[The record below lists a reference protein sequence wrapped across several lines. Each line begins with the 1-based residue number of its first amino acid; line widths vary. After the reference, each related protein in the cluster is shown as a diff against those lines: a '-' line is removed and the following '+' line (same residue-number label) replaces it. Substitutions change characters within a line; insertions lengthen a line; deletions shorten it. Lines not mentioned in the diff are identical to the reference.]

1 MINFSFLMR
10 ETDEL
15 SVGLG
20 LVDNIHLLICLDVVC
35 VSGKL

>member
-1 MINFSFLMR
+1 MFSSLMR

-20 LVDNIHLLICLDVVC
+20 LVEIIHLLPCFDVVC
-35 VSGKL
+35 VPGKL